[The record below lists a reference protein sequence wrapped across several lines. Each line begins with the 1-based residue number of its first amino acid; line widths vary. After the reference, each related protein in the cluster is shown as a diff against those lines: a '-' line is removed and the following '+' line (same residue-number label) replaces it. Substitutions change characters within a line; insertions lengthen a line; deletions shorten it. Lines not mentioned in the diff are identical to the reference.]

1 MGNYQ
6 RTFETKIPRLFEL
19 MANKNI
25 KAVAVSEG
33 TEISTSNIS
42 DWKSGRSAPG
52 IDSLN
57 LLADFFDV
65 SVDYLLGR
73 ETDTPSLSPE
83 ELRLIEI
90 YRSFNR
96 DGKDT
101 LTRQAEMMF
110 RLGDYKKEEPAPGEL
125 GA

>member
-1 MGNYQ
+1 MANNQ
-6 RTFETKIPRLFEL
+6 RAWITKIPRLFEL
-19 MANKNI
+19 MANRNI
-25 KAVAVSEG
+25 KAVQISDKTG
-33 TEISTSNIS
+33 ISTSNIS

-73 ETDTPSLSPE
+73 ETAAPQLDADE
-83 ELRLIEI
+83 RRLLEAF
-90 YRSFNR
+90 RSFNQEGR
-96 DGKDT
+96 EM
-101 LTRQAEMMF
+101 LLRQAEIMAKS
-110 RLGDYKKEEPAPGEL
+110 GDFKNKRDSSEL